1 MRYLRGN
8 EVGTSCADTHTAARS
23 RREIKIF
30 FIPKNLY
37 VVDRLLFDI
46 FFSID
51 DVDAEWI
58 KESQC
63 VIIGSPTYYTDSTA
77 KIKEFMEGMKAYGLA
92 GKLGGAFASAKFV
105 YGGGEM
111 ALQTI
116 LTHMLFFGMMVYSSG
131 SSAKPPIHMG
141 PVAIDGIPETKEI
154 FAEYGRRM
162 AKQAKQIF

>member
-1 MRYLRGN
+1 MKAAIIYHSVTG
-8 EVGTSCADTHTAARS
+8 HTKELAELIQQGMA
-23 RREIKIF
+23 EENVEAKT
-30 FIPKNLY
+30 
-37 VVDRLLFDI
+37 
-46 FFSID
+46 FSID
-51 DVDAEWI
+51 DVDADWI

>member
-1 MRYLRGN
+1 
-8 EVGTSCADTHTAARS
+8 
-23 RREIKIF
+23 
-30 FIPKNLY
+30 
-37 VVDRLLFDI
+37 
-46 FFSID
+46 
-51 DVDAEWI
+51 
-58 KESQC
+58 
-63 VIIGSPTYYTDSTA
+63 
-77 KIKEFMEGMKAYGLA
+77 
-92 GKLGGAFASAKFV
+92 
-105 YGGGEM
+105 M